1 VNSLRKI
8 IRKIRIHKLLF
19 ALLAV
24 SMLIPSQ
31 ASASSMVP
39 YTTYTFDKDGWAL
52 ESPNAYEPAEEY
64 DGRSLGLTNL
74 ADASDIFVDKN
85 NRIYIADT
93 GNSRIIILDEN
104 FKQIKDFKMF
114 TNPALIDPVENEFGI
129 DQFNGVRGIF
139 VTGDGH
145 LYVADTENGRVV
157 EFDENYEYL
166 RSIYTPESDILGTEY
181 AFKPQ
186 SLVVDSANRIYIM
199 NQNENQGIVELN
211 EDGEFI
217 GYFGAQS
224 VKRTV
229 FDWLKTLF
237 MTDAQKERIA
247 KIIPRV
253 YSNISIDEMDFIWL
267 TSNSGD
273 EYSRISYM
281 SSKAKED
288 ATVKRMNPNGNDVLA
303 RNGVWAPG
311 GDLLDVSSIV
321 DVAIKENGMYTV
333 LDDRYNRFF
342 TYNTNGDLL
351 YAFGGTGTQDGV
363 FTLASGIAYL
373 GEDLLV
379 LDKEDDTIIRFKRTA
394 YGELLENAITA
405 DRERDFQKS
414 IDCWTKVLEQN
425 QNYDLAYQG
434 MAKNYLRMGDYD
446 KALENFRMIDDKNG
460 YSEAYR
466 YARSAYVKGHF
477 LLVIAIPIIAIALW
491 MFFMKYVKKE
501 NKKLYA
507 VGSKH
512 SIKDELF
519 YAFRLIYHPFDG
531 FWEIKREA
539 RGSVRS
545 ASIIVVLVI
554 LTFIYKSMGTGFLF
568 RTMDVAYVNV
578 INDILN
584 VILPLILWCF
594 ASWGLTTLMGG
605 EGSLK
610 DIYIMTSYSLT
621 PLILLNIPVVIAS
634 NFLVLEEV
642 QFMSFFV
649 SLAYVWT
656 VGLIFFGSM
665 VIHDYHFNKNLIT
678 VIFSIVGMGVMMFL
692 ALLFITLSQRIWEF
706 IAGIYDEII
715 LRL

>member
-1 VNSLRKI
+1 MRKI